1 MHTSSYGLN
10 NIQPASDSN
19 SVSDSGSGRVELI
32 VGSAS
37 NSSDLN
43 ESGDQAAHSQQ
54 QDADETIP
62 STSRYGR

>member
-19 SVSDSGSGRVELI
+19 SVSGSGRVELI